1 MLKVIMRTNS
11 SKSCHIT
18 KSATALTPPYFTELQ
33 LAMRPLTYIKGDY
46 NKQPT
51 NCHCIIDNFKGY
63 HCYPFNENLLK
74 ENAHLISI
82 LNQL

>member
-33 LAMRPLTYIKGDY
+33 LAMRPLAYIKGDY
-46 NKQPT
+46 NNPQT
-51 NCHCIIDNFKGY
+51 VT
-63 HCYPFNENLLK
+63 
-74 ENAHLISI
+74 AS
-82 LNQL
+82 